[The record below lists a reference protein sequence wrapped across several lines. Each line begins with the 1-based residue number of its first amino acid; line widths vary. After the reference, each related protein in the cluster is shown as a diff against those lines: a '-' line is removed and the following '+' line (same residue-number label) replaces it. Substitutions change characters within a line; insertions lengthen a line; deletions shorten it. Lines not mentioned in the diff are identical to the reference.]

1 MKKIILKEDKENVLD
16 ELKSSLFVSY
26 MQTSGDAVKRGWK
39 LIQSIGNFL
48 CLTRVT
54 QLTIVLYLK
63 RKVNFKRFGSKLISI
78 KSLLKKS
85 SVKALQNFLWYCN
98 SWNGGV
104 WNNVLYFGPNC
115 FGDSVTNNIL
125 LHSIIKTN
133 QNKLKIK
140 MYWSEG

>member
-54 QLTIVLYLK
+54 QLTIILYLK

-78 KSLLKKS
+78 KSLRKK
-85 SVKALQNFLWYCN
+85 VLFLWYCN
-98 SWNGGV
+98 RGTVGFEITSYILDQIVLETLSQIIFCCIVLSKPTKINRKLRCTGV
-104 WNNVLYFGPNC
+104 KDKPIFVL
-115 FGDSVTNNIL
+115 
-125 LHSIIKTN
+125 
-133 QNKLKIK
+133 
-140 MYWSEG
+140 